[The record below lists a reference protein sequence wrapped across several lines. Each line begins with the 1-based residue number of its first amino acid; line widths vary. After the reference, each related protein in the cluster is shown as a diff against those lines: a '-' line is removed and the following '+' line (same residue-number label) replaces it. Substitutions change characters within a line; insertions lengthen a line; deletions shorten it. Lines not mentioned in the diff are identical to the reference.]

1 MEVVARELKAHLRR
15 LALWSGSSLAAG
27 GVLLGMQQ
35 GSAGVMTASWAV
47 INLIIVALSWKGKPP
62 ASYQKFREFLA
73 FNQGLNVMYIAVGLT
88 LGLAAGPP
96 DVRAS
101 GWAVVPQGLAL
112 LVLDGILMRK
122 TSPSQAGESG

>member
-1 MEVVARELKAHLRR
+1 
-15 LALWSGSSLAAG
+15 
-27 GVLLGMQQ
+27 MQQ

-47 INLIIVALSWKGKPP
+47 INLIIVALSLKGKPP
-62 ASYQKFREFLA
+62 ANYLKFREFLA
-73 FNQGLNVMYIAVGLT
+73 FNQGLNLMYIAVGLT
-88 LGLAAGPP
+88 LGLAAGPT

-122 TSPSQAGESG
+122 TSPSQVGEPG

>member
-1 MEVVARELKAHLRR
+1 MEDVARELKAHLRR
-15 LALWSGSSLAAG
+15 LAVWSCFSLVAG

-47 INLIIVALSWKGKPP
+47 INLIIVALSGKGKPP
-62 ASYQKFREFLA
+62 ANYLKFREFLA
-73 FNQGLNVMYIAVGLT
+73 FNQGLNLMYIAVGLT
-88 LGLAAGPP
+88 LGLAAGPA

-112 LVLDGILMRK
+112 LVLDGILMAR
-122 TSPSQAGESG
+122 TSKPEPGPTG

>member
-1 MEVVARELKAHLRR
+1 MEVVSRELKAHLRR

-73 FNQGLNVMYIAVGLT
+73 FNQGLNIMYIAVGLT

-96 DVRAS
+96 DVRAN

-112 LVLDGILMRK
+112 LILDGILMAR
-122 TSPSQAGESG
+122 TSTPPAESTG

>member
-15 LALWSGSSLAAG
+15 LAVWSCFSLVAG

-73 FNQGLNVMYIAVGLT
+73 FNQGLNLMYIAVGLT
-88 LGLAAGPP
+88 LGLAAGPA

-112 LVLDGILMRK
+112 LILDGILMAR
-122 TSPSQAGESG
+122 TSTPPAESTG

>member
-15 LALWSGSSLAAG
+15 LALWSGSSLVAG
-27 GVLLGMQQ
+27 GVLLGMRQ

-73 FNQGLNVMYIAVGLT
+73 FNQGLNLMYIAVGLT

-112 LVLDGILMRK
+112 LVLDGILMRN
-122 TSPSQAGESG
+122 TSPSQAGEPG

>member
-1 MEVVARELKAHLRR
+1 VELVARELKAHLRR
-15 LALWSGSSLAAG
+15 LAGWSGFSLVAG
-27 GVLLGMQQ
+27 GVLLGLQQ

-62 ASYQKFREFLA
+62 ANYLKFREFLA
-73 FNQGLNVMYIAVGLT
+73 FNQGLNLMYIAVGLS
-88 LGLAAGPP
+88 LGLAAGPA

-112 LVLDGILMRK
+112 LALDGILMRK
-122 TSPSQAGESG
+122 TVLAQVGEPG